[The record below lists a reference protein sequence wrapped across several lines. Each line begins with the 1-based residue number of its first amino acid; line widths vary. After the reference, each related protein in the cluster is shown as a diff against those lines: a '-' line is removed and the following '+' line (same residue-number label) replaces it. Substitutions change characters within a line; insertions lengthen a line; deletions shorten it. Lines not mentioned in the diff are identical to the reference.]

1 MSFKC
6 RVVIGLLGLVP
17 VLGIAQTNQQT
28 GSSTQRQSGSQ
39 TEPQSG
45 TRSQSGQAA
54 QSPGSSA
61 GSQSTQSQGSSGS
74 GSMSSSTGQTGSG
87 TVDQAFIS
95 KAAMGGMAEVELGR
109 LAQRKA
115 SSKEVKD
122 LAGKIVSDHTRSNE
136 ELQRIA
142 KSLNVTIPTTVDSKH
157 KDTKERLQKLS
168 GTEFDRT
175 FMNEIVNDHR
185 EHIAEFKR
193 EANSGNNQQ
202 VKQFASKTLPTLE
215 EHLRQAEQTLQSVGG
230 SQTQGLQGKSGG
242 NQSSPGGSSGTS
254 GMSGASSGSSGGSTD
269 PNR

>member
-1 MSFKC
+1 
-6 RVVIGLLGLVP
+6 
-17 VLGIAQTNQQT
+17 
-28 GSSTQRQSGSQ
+28 
-39 TEPQSG
+39 
-45 TRSQSGQAA
+45 
-54 QSPGSSA
+54 
-61 GSQSTQSQGSSGS
+61 
-74 GSMSSSTGQTGSG
+74 MSSSTGQTGSG

-109 LAQRKA
+109 LAQQKA
-115 SSKEVKD
+115 SSKEVKE
-122 LAGKIVSDHTRSNE
+122 LAAKIVSDHTRSNE

-142 KSLNVTIPTTVDSKH
+142 KSLNVTVPTTVDSKH

-168 GTEFDRT
+168 GSEFDRT

-215 EHLRQAEQTLQSVGG
+215 EHLKQAEQTLRSVGG
-230 SQTQGLQGKSGG
+230 SQTQGLQGTSGSS
-242 NQSSPGGSSGTS
+242 QSSPGGSSGTS
-254 GMSGASSGSSGGSTD
+254 GMGAAGASGTSGSGGSEGSTD